1 MNIKMNG
8 YCMNI
13 NVLGIN
19 QISLLKWRFSQSVF
33 VELQSNEDFKSFMN

>member
-1 MNIKMNG
+1 MNG

-19 QISLLKWRFSQSVF
+19 QISLLKWRFSQSV
-33 VELQSNEDFKSFMN
+33 LLNYGLMRTLRALSNDR